1 MYWSA
6 FGEAVILALTWISGA
21 FIRPCFSEAPRV
33 IVGDSGVVIGLSLG
47 A

>member
-1 MYWSA
+1 MPA
-6 FGEAVILALTWISGA
+6 HADRVLPAGPLQACHELGV
-21 FIRPCFSEAPRV
+21 PKCEAPRV